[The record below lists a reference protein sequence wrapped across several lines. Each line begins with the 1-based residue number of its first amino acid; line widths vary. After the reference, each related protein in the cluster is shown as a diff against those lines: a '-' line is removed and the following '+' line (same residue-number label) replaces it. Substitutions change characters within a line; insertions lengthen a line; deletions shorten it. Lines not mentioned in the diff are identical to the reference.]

1 MSSMVLVLIAFLFVA
16 VFLCWG
22 IIPSGLT
29 CFTALCF
36 LWFTGVLDLNAAFGN
51 FVSGSVIT
59 MIAMMVVTA
68 GLLRTNLLR
77 HIVRLTTTAKGGGI
91 RILLLVSMLVPFLLC
106 QFTGGV
112 TALITVIPLLLA
124 LADAANVPHTSLI
137 LPASIG
143 AQLGV
148 ALFPVGMSAS
158 MFMLKNQILA
168 NCGTEAQFGY
178 WDLCFT
184 RLPGAVASM
193 TFILFVGYKF
203 LPKREVTLS
212 DDQKGELK
220 ESTLTP
226 GQEKVAYGIFIL
238 TMLGMIFNSL
248 IPLNLYQV
256 GVLGAL
262 AMVFSGILSERDA
275 FNAVSWPTIFMVASM
290 LGVINGLT
298 SSGVGDI
305 LGEYAAKI
313 INGDNSTFMICAVC
327 FIICVVLTQVMDNT
341 TIVNVLTPVAVMACM
356 KSGVNPLPVCAA
368 IEVSSITSIMTPMA
382 SPSTAMTYS
391 MGGYTIKEMAKFC
404 IPVILV
410 QTIVTLAWL
419 PIYYA

>member
-1 MSSMVLVLIAFLFVA
+1 MSPIILVLIAFLFVA

-22 IIPSGLT
+22 IIPGGLT

-36 LWFTGVLDLNAAFGN
+36 LWFTGVLDMSAAFGN
-51 FVSGSVIT
+51 FVSGSIIT
-59 MIAMMVVTA
+59 MAAMMVVTA
-68 GLLRTNLLR
+68 GLLRTNLLS
-77 HIVRLTTTAKGGGI
+77 HIVRLTTSAKGGGL
-91 RILLLVSMLVPFLLC
+91 RILLLVSMVVPFLLC

-124 LADAANVPHTSLI
+124 LADAAGVPHTSLI

-158 MFMLKNQILA
+158 MFLLKNQIIA
-168 NCGTEAQFGY
+168 NCGTDAQFGY
-178 WDLCFT
+178 WDLCLT
-184 RLPGAVASM
+184 RLPGAIASM
-193 TFILFVGYKF
+193 LFVLLVGYKL

-212 DDQKGELK
+212 EDQKGTLRQ
-220 ESTLTP
+220 STLTP
-226 GQEKVAYGIFIL
+226 KQEKIAYGIFIL
-238 TMLGMIFNSL
+238 TMLAMIFNAL
-248 IPLNLYQV
+248 LPLSLYQV
-256 GVLGAL
+256 AVLGAL
-262 AMVFSGILSERDA
+262 AMVFSGTLSEKDA
-275 FNAVSWPTIFMVASM
+275 FQSIHWSTLFMVASM
-290 LGVINGLT
+290 LGVINGMT

-341 TIVNVLTPVAVMACM
+341 TLVNVLTPVAVMACM

-368 IEVSSITSIMTPMA
+368 IEVSSLTSIMTPMA
-382 SPSTAMTYS
+382 SPSTAMTFS
-391 MGGYTIKEMAKFC
+391 MGGYTIGEMAKFC